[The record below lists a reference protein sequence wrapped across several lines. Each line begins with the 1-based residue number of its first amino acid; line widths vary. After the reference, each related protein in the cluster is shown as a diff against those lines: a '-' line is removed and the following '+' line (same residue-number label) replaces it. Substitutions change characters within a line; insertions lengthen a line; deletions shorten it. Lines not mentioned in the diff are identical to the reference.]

1 MGVEKNE
8 EMSNFCVDSIIS
20 VWLNRGEEIFL
31 HHESSYSRI
40 SSHSLCCPQLVL
52 LPVAAGAGT
61 ASYAEELGEGCAG
74 GSVRRAGEGVHP
86 EGQVRRSEAEAG
98 AQSVRRGW
106 GVTYPCR
113 GPVHLASVLF
123 LFLFFSLL
131 FFSKKYEKDA
141 NLSCHIEKI
150 RLNRNLSIL
159 HRH

>member
-1 MGVEKNE
+1 MGKNE

-40 SSHSLCCPQLVL
+40 SSHSLCCSQLVL

-98 AQSVRRGW
+98 GAERPPRVGCDVSLSGT
-106 GVTYPCR
+106 GAF
-113 GPVHLASVLF
+113 GIGSFF
-123 LFLFFSLL
+123 LSLFFSLL

>member
-1 MGVEKNE
+1 MEKNE
-8 EMSNFCVDSIIS
+8 EMSNFCVDSTIA
-20 VWLNRGEEIFL
+20 VWLNRDEEIFL

-61 ASYAEELGEGCAG
+61 ASYAEELGEGCG
-74 GSVRRAGEGVHP
+74 DGSVCRAGEGIHP
-86 EGQVRRSEAEAG
+86 EGQVRRRGAEAVG
-98 AQSVRRGW
+98 AERPPQVGCDESLSGT
-106 GVTYPCR
+106 GAF
-113 GPVHLASVLF
+113 GIGS
-123 LFLFFSLL
+123 FFYLYFSFL